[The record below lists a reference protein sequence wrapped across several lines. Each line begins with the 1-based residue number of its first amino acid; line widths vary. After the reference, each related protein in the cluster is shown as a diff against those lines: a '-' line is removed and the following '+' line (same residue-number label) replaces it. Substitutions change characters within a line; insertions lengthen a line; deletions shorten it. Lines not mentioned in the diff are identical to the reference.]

1 MSAFGSILRQLRALP
16 GASGQRNPGI
26 ASQRSISRQP
36 TSGRASRQF
45 LQSPLHMP
53 LSSADNLL
61 ASAVPP
67 ATVRSRLD
75 RDVHFSAASSAC
87 SETINTADVYR
98 AVEGRLGSLS
108 TSPVVGGFCQSLH
121 AKQLPERKDI

>member
-16 GASGQRNPGI
+16 GASGQRNSGI
-26 ASQRSISRQP
+26 ASQRSAASQL
-36 TSGRASRQF
+36 TSGRASRQI
-45 LQSPLHMP
+45 LQSPLNLQ
-53 LSSADNLL
+53 LSSADNSL

-67 ATVRSRLD
+67 ATVRRRLD

-108 TSPVVGGFCQSLH
+108 TSPVVRSFCQSLH
-121 AKQLPERKDI
+121 AKQLSERKSI